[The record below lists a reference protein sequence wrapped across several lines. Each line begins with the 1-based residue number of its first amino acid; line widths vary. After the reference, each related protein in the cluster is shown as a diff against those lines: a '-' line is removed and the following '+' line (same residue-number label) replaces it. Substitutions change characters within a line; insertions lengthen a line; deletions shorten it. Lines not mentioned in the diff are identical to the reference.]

1 MTYPNIIKY
10 IVASLFLI
18 QGSLLPAQAQEPR
31 NPFDF
36 PILLSAN
43 FGELR
48 SNHFHSGLDFKT
60 QGVEGK
66 PVHTVQEG
74 YVSRISVSP
83 WGYGN
88 ALYINHPDGTT
99 TVYGHLKQFSKK
111 IADYVKL
118 KQYEQESF
126 KVNLTLNPN
135 EIPVKKDEV
144 IALSGNTGSSGGPH
158 LHFEIRDTESEEV
171 LDPMDFYIDQII
183 DTRAPRIHAIMIVPQ
198 EGKGVVNGKGDKIIL
213 KPVIKNGKTTLEAR
227 LEAWGKIGLAIRCD
241 DQMDKTT
248 NIYGVKDI
256 LLTVDSQKVSH
267 CHIDRFSFDDTRY
280 INSLTDYAEWRN
292 HNTIFVKSFIDPGNR
307 LPFVEGNDRGF
318 ITINEVRKY
327 ELTYRLTDAFGNS
340 TILTFHIQGKEQTI
354 PKEDQSDKN
363 YFHWGSDN
371 RFGAKG
377 IRLYIPKGNLY
388 DDLHFHYAVRRD
400 TNALADLHILH
411 DQPVPLHHKA
421 KLSLFIQKDTLE
433 NKRQYGVVRFRKKGI
448 IWVGG
453 VYRDGRVDADIQELG
468 SYSVRADSKA
478 PTITPLNA
486 ANWLKRNRISLK
498 LSDNLSGVESYRGEI
513 DGKYALFEMNN
524 RSVISY
530 TLDRERLTKGAHVLR
545 VTATDACGNES
556 EYTYHFTW

>member
-292 HNTIFVKSFIDPGNR
+292 HNLFFVKSFIDPGNR
-307 LPFVEGNDRGF
+307 LPFVEGNNRGV
-318 ITINEVRKY
+318 ITIDEERKY
-327 ELTYRLTDAFGNS
+327 RLTYRLTDAFGNS
-340 TILTFHIQGKEQTI
+340 TVLTFHIQGKKQAI
-354 PKEDQSDKN
+354 PKADLGDRS

-388 DDLHFHYAVRRD
+388 DDLRFHYAVRRN

-411 DQPVPLHHKA
+411 DQPVPFHHKA
-421 KLSLFIQKDTLE
+421 QLSLFIRKDTLE
-433 NKRQYGVVRFRKKGI
+433 NKRQYGVVRFRGKRI
-448 IWVGG
+448 LWIGG
-453 VYRDGRVDADIQELG
+453 VYRNGRVDADIQELG
-468 SYSVRADSKA
+468 SYSVRTDTKA

>member
-1 MTYPNIIKY
+1 M
-10 IVASLFLI
+10 
-18 QGSLLPAQAQEPR
+18 
-31 NPFDF
+31 
-36 PILLSAN
+36 
-43 FGELR
+43 
-48 SNHFHSGLDFKT
+48 
-60 QGVEGK
+60 
-66 PVHTVQEG
+66 HTVQEG

-198 EGKGVVNGKGDKIIL
+198 EGKGVVNGKGDKFIL

-227 LEAWGKIGLAIRCD
+227 LDAWGKIGLAIRCD

-340 TILTFHIQGKEQTI
+340 TVLTFHIQGKKQAI
-354 PKEDQSDKN
+354 PKADLGDRS

-388 DDLHFHYAVRRD
+388 DDLRFHYAVRRD

-411 DQPVPLHHKA
+411 DQPVPLHRKA
-421 KLSLFIQKDTLE
+421 QLSLFVRKDTLE
-433 NKRQYGVVRFRKKGI
+433 NKRQYGIVRFRGKRI
-448 IWVGG
+448 LWIGG
-453 VYRDGRVDADIQELG
+453 VYRNGRVDADIQELG
-468 SYSVRADSKA
+468 SYSVRTDTKA

-486 ANWLKRNRISLK
+486 ANWLKRKRIALR